1 MQSNKFAICESLERA
16 QQHTRSSS
24 QWWVA
29 FAVTAE
35 RGRRVNLSARPE
47 RWRRSRRAPAESFPP
62 WFCCQRDE
70 ENVVLSYIYG
80 FPFQSKDGRIFLII
94 ELTRELSLIDHW
106 SGYSSEIKY
115 CWLSAHSRSTKSIWV
130 KEMASNPLPF
140 LLGLRRWLKYSL
152 SLHDRSVPDLHLVGD
167 EIDVLLP
174 NGHFGQL
181 LLTGQLFGCLRNLP
195 GACKKMERKRCYE
208 ADDPIKRQSTR
219 VIRMGDMIYHLW
231 VWQSGIF
238 FSSICSIDW
247 EFFSKRRFKAY

>member
-62 WFCCQRDE
+62 WFCCQRMKKM
-70 ENVVLSYIYG
+70 SYCRT
-80 FPFQSKDGRIFLII
+80 FVDTPSNQRLERFSSL
-94 ELTRELSLIDHW
+94 LSLLGNFLWVITDQVTHPR
-106 SGYSSEIKY
+106 SIKY
-115 CWLSAHSRSTKSIWV
+115 CWVSAHSKRTKSIWV

-195 GACKKMERKRCYE
+195 RACKKWRESDVTKLTTLLKGN
-208 ADDPIKRQSTR
+208 PL
-219 VIRMGDMIYHLW
+219 V
-231 VWQSGIF
+231 
-238 FSSICSIDW
+238 
-247 EFFSKRRFKAY
+247 